1 MQAGMKLAVRLR
13 AATPEGKA
21 AGTAAVARFYG
32 PGRDPEHDPADR
44 VPDRTAVLA
53 FDPASRAWQ
62 AGVPTAGWAPGTWT
76 LQGVVLGP
84 DGAAEGWAWHRFPLD
99 P

>member
-44 VPDRTAVLA
+44 EPDRVLVLP
-53 FDPASRAWQ
+53 FDPVTRFYARDVA
-62 AGVPTAGWAPGTWT
+62 TAGWAPGTWT
-76 LQGVVLGP
+76 LRGVVLDAG
-84 DGAAEGWAWHRFPLD
+84 GTLEGWAWHRFPVEA
-99 P
+99 